1 MADEREKKDNPRE
14 DARERKKTLSKKIN
28 FSGKGKSA
36 KRKKQRKKM
45 FSAIAKKL
53 GF

>member
-28 FSGKGKSA
+28 FSGKDKA
-36 KRKKQRKKM
+36 AQRRKKRKKM
-45 FSAIAKKL
+45 FSSIAKKL